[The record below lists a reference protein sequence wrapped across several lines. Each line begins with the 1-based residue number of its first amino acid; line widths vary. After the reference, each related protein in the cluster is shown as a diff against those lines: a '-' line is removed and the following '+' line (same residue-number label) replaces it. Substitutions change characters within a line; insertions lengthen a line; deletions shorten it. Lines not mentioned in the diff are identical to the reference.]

1 MTIIK
6 LARDNNRCYSFMSQN
21 LHNKVYR
28 NRSVSRCH
36 LHSSRRVAIVGGG
49 MAGLSVAYHLINQAE
64 PHTLD
69 ITIIDKASV
78 GEGGAS
84 AVAGG

>member
-1 MTIIK
+1 
-6 LARDNNRCYSFMSQN
+6 
-21 LHNKVYR
+21 
-28 NRSVSRCH
+28 
-36 LHSSRRVAIVGGG
+36 
-49 MAGLSVAYHLINQAE
+49 MAGLSVAYHLLTQAE
-64 PHTLD
+64 QPYTLD